1 MNIAKTEASAAS
13 AKRAYKSNSIKLFM
27 KNYDLYLLLIP
38 GIIFIII
45 FRYIPMYGLAI
56 AFQDF
61 NIFKGISGSEWVG
74 FEQFQKLFTSPQ
86 FYQVFKNTLL
96 ISMYK
101 ILFLF
106 PIPIFIAIILNEIK
120 SMIFKKTTQTI
131 IYLPHFLSWVIVSGL
146 VVNVLSPA
154 TGLINNIITTLG
166 GQPISFLI
174 DNNWFRTVVVSS
186 EGWKEVGY
194 SAIVYI
200 AAIAGIDQE
209 QYEAASIDGAGRIK
223 KMLHITLPGI
233 KSIIL
238 LMFILKIG
246 GVLQAGTEQIL
257 LLYNSVVYKTGDV
270 IGTYVYRMGMGQ
282 MNYSFSTAV
291 GLFESVI
298 GFILVMSGNFIS
310 KKTTG
315 RTIW

>member
-1 MNIAKTEASAAS
+1 MDLAKVEIEEV
-13 AKRAYKSNSIKLFM
+13 SIKREYKKSSFKTFK
-27 KNYDLYLLLIP
+27 KNYDLYMLLIP
-38 GIIFIII
+38 GIIFMII
-45 FRYIPMYGLAI
+45 FRYVPMYGLAI

-61 NIFKGISGSEWVG
+61 NIFKGIGGSEWVG
-74 FEQFQKLFTSPQ
+74 LQQFQKLFNSPQ

-96 ISMYK
+96 ISVYK
-101 ILFLF
+101 IAFLF

-120 SMIFKKTTQTI
+120 SMIFKRTAQTI

-146 VVNVLSPA
+146 VLNILSPS
-154 TGLINNIITTLG
+154 TGLINNIITALG
-166 GQPISFLI
+166 GQPISFLM
-174 DNNWFRTVVVSS
+174 DNNWFRTVLVAS

-223 KMLHITLPGI
+223 KMIHITLPGM

-238 LMFILKIG
+238 LMLILRIG

-257 LLYNSVVYKTGDV
+257 LLYNSVVYETGDV
-270 IGTYVYRMGMGQ
+270 IGTYVYRMGIGQ
-282 MNYSFSTAV
+282 MDYSFSTAV

-310 KKTTG
+310 KKSTG